1 MSAERGQNDNEAI
14 FNLRGFTGDYEL
26 RFILNGEWGGDC
38 PECDTD
44 MEIELMEDQYWRCDW
59 SDGFDEK
66 ICTEI

>member
-26 RFILNGEWGGDC
+26 RFLLNGEWGDDC

-44 MEIELMEDQYWRCDW
+44 MTDDLLEDKHWRCDW

>member
-1 MSAERGQNDNEAI
+1 MSAERGQTDNEAI
-14 FNLRGFTGDYEL
+14 LNLRGFMGDYEL
-26 RFILNGEWGGDC
+26 RFLLNGEWGDDC

-44 MEIELMEDQYWRCDW
+44 MTDDLLEDKHWRCDW